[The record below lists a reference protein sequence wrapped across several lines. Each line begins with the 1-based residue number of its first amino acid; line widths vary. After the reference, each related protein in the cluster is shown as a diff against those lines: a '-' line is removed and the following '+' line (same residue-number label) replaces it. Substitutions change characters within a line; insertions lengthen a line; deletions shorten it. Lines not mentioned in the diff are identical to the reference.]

1 MRYKSL
7 LFIGLLLVVACK
19 RPEPEI
25 IEHVVERLDTIETI
39 IVIGNI
45 PGRLVSI
52 QEFGVLPTNSAAV
65 NKEKLQKA
73 IDYAQADGLA
83 LYVTPVENGYP
94 MDGGLVL
101 KRNVSLV
108 GAHGP
113 TGRGTAN
120 KDKTGPTGS
129 LFVIRNTDEPRTTD
143 PAGGNLTE
151 FRILFGDVWE

>member
-1 MRYKSL
+1 MKIGRLFL
-7 LFIGLLLVVACK
+7 LGILMIVACK

-25 IEHVVERLDTIETI
+25 IEHIVEKLDTIETI

-45 PGRLVSI
+45 PGRIVSI

-65 NKEKLQKA
+65 NKQKLQEA
-73 IDYAQADGLA
+73 IDYAQKDGLA

-120 KDKTGPTGS
+120 RDKTGPTGS
-129 LFVIRNTDEPRTTD
+129 LFVIRDRENVF
-143 PAGGNLTE
+143 LTVE
-151 FRILFGDVWE
+151 SATQVQGIQFWYPDQT

>member
-1 MRYKSL
+1 MKIGRLFFLVL
-7 LFIGLLLVVACK
+7 LMVVACK

-25 IEHVVERLDTIETI
+25 IEHIVEKLDTIETI

-45 PGRLVSI
+45 PGRIVSI

-65 NKEKLQKA
+65 NKQKLQEA
-73 IDYAQADGLA
+73 IDYAQKDGLA

-120 KDKTGPTGS
+120 RDKTHSSNRSTNFIAFSPSQPARARAIAGS
-129 LFVIRNTDEPRTTD
+129 GLFR
-143 PAGGNLTE
+143 AS
-151 FRILFGDVWE
+151 

>member
-1 MRYKSL
+1 MSRFRLYAFL
-7 LFIGLLLVVACK
+7 PLVALFAACG

-25 IEHVVERLDTIETI
+25 IERIIERVDTIQTI
-39 IVIGNI
+39 ILGEEV

-65 NKEKLQKA
+65 NRVNLQKA
-73 IDYAQADGLA
+73 IDSAQVAGLA
-83 LYVTPVENGYP
+83 LYVSPVENGYP

-120 KDKTGPTGS
+120 ADRSGPTGS
-129 LFVIRNTDEPRTTD
+129 LFVIRDRENVF
-143 PAGGNLTE
+143 LS
-151 FRILFGDVWE
+151 V